1 MEGLH
6 LLEMVVHAK
15 SPGIVDK
22 EGVSS
27 ETAIEKLNS
36 ENIEKNQRWDTS
48 HYFISG
54 GRIGG
59 QLGFAP
65 QENFQS

>member
-1 MEGLH
+1 MEGLY

-15 SPGIVDK
+15 SPGIVDM

-48 HYFISG
+48 IILS
-54 GRIGG
+54 
-59 QLGFAP
+59 QVAEL
-65 QENFQS
+65 EVN

>member
-15 SPGIVDK
+15 SPGIVD

-48 HYFISG
+48 IILS
-54 GRIGG
+54 
-59 QLGFAP
+59 QVAEL
-65 QENFQS
+65 EVN

>member
-15 SPGIVDK
+15 SPGIVDE

-36 ENIEKNQRWDTS
+36 ENMEIKS
-48 HYFISG
+48 KVGYLHYFISG

-59 QLGFAP
+59 QSGFAP
-65 QENFQS
+65 QENF

>member
-15 SPGIVDK
+15 SPGIVDM

-36 ENIEKNQRWDTS
+36 ENIENNQILS
-48 HYFISG
+48 
-54 GRIGG
+54 
-59 QLGFAP
+59 QVAEL
-65 QENFQS
+65 EVN

>member
-1 MEGLH
+1 MDYCSFRDEIMEGLH

-15 SPGIVDK
+15 SPGIVDM

-48 HYFISG
+48 IILSQVAG
-54 GRIGG
+54 
-59 QLGFAP
+59 L
-65 QENFQS
+65 EVN